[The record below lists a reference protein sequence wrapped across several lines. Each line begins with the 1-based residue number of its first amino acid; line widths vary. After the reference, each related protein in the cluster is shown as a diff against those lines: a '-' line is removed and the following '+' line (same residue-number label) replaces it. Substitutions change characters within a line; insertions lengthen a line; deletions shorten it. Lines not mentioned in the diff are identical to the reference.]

1 MLQFNKINK
10 LKIILLS
17 LCTVLSVSLFAQNE
31 KTTEESTIV
40 MTQSELNS
48 FLNAIA
54 DARRSKLKEKET
66 RKEKEYL
73 NQLRL
78 KYKQRSEMEPSTFE
92 SGNISN
98 QQILRE
104 LRSLNQRI
112 DNLNSNNKM
121 SSMGRDNSTII
132 IPGNSNPNTVYRE
145 YDRNSTTFIPENN
158 SVNMDTTNIKIKE
171 LQEMIDS
178 LTNVEKNLSILK
190 KNNSLED
197 SLVANKTRLN
207 ALKRK
212 MDSLEMKM
220 QETNNS
226 NKTEEFTQKSSYF
239 KQQVYFDN
247 NSEQL
252 RTNYYT
258 NIRDLT
264 QILIDYP
271 DAKIMLEGWASPVG
285 NTTYNKQLSMRRAES
300 VENAFINNGIAANR
314 IITAFRGED
323 KSTSEQ
329 QARRVDI
336 SIILK

>member
-1 MLQFNKINK
+1 
-10 LKIILLS
+10 
-17 LCTVLSVSLFAQNE
+17 
-31 KTTEESTIV
+31 
-40 MTQSELNS
+40 
-48 FLNAIA
+48 
-54 DARRSKLKEKET
+54 
-66 RKEKEYL
+66 
-73 NQLRL
+73 
-78 KYKQRSEMEPSTFE
+78 
-92 SGNISN
+92 
-98 QQILRE
+98 
-104 LRSLNQRI
+104 
-112 DNLNSNNKM
+112 
-121 SSMGRDNSTII
+121 
-132 IPGNSNPNTVYRE
+132 
-145 YDRNSTTFIPENN
+145 
-158 SVNMDTTNIKIKE
+158 MDTTNIKIKE

-212 MDSLEMKM
+212 MDSLEIKM

-226 NKTEEFTQKSSYF
+226 NKTEEFTQKSYYF
-239 KQQVYFDN
+239 KQQVYFDI

-329 QARRVDI
+329 QARRVDM